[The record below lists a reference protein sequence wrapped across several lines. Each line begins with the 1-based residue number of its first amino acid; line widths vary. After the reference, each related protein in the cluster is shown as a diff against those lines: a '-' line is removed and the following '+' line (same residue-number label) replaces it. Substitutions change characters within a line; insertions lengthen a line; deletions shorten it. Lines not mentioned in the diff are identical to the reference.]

1 VLDRAL
7 GVRPFSRR
15 PGVLAPV
22 DEAAEDGRERGLRVA
37 PGVIPG
43 VGMEKVAQLP
53 TVLAD
58 SAEGVESDHDEA
70 SNRLAVGW
78 EVANVEL

>member
-1 VLDRAL
+1 
-7 GVRPFSRR
+7 
-15 PGVLAPV
+15 
-22 DEAAEDGRERGLRVA
+22 
-37 PGVIPG
+37 
-43 VGMEKVAQLP
+43 MEKVAQLP